1 MLHCMKL
8 RLPSKIISHGWI
20 ITDKGKMSKSLGN
33 IIDPCLY
40 IEKYGADS
48 LKYFLL
54 KNIPIINDGIFTH
67 KLFITIYNNDLANNF
82 GNFISRSL
90 GLLNKYNEGI
100 VPKINLGLVTD
111 FEKNVINE
119 AKDLIKNIDKY
130 VTDFRF
136 DLLLNK
142 VMEANSLFNKYIE
155 ETKPWILKKENLKDR
170 LDNFLNIVANLARIL
185 IFSVS
190 PILSNGAEAAKK
202 QFNFLNLCKA
212 DLVLDFSTLNNH
224 KVTVSKPIYQRLAIE
239 E

>member
-1 MLHCMKL
+1 MKL

-136 DLLLNK
+136 DLL
-142 VMEANSLFNKYIE
+142 F
-155 ETKPWILKKENLKDR
+155 
-170 LDNFLNIVANLARIL
+170 
-185 IFSVS
+185 
-190 PILSNGAEAAKK
+190 
-202 QFNFLNLCKA
+202 
-212 DLVLDFSTLNNH
+212 
-224 KVTVSKPIYQRLAIE
+224 
-239 E
+239 